1 VKIAFTINGERRT
14 VEVQPLKRLLDVLR
28 EDLGLTGAKEGCG
41 EGECGAC
48 AVILDGRL
56 VDSCLLP
63 AYRAHGRVVRTVEGL
78 GTPEQP
84 DPVQSAFVAEGAVQ
98 CGYCI
103 PGLVMASRALL
114 DEEPSPSRPRIREAL
129 AGNLCRCTG
138 YERVVRA
145 VESAALT
152 PHRACGAEPPPG
164 PWSPPPAS
172 PGDDVRVHLPATL
185 RDACAVLAR
194 GGVTVVGG
202 ATDLGV
208 LMHEEIVAPREVL
221 DLSRVAELHGVR
233 RGDGALVIG
242 AATPYADLLRDAD
255 VARDLPCLHA
265 AVRAVGAPAIQ
276 SLGTLGGNLANGSP
290 GADAVPP
297 LLALGARLRLAS
309 HGGEREVAADAF
321 FTGYRATV
329 RRDDELVAAIIVP
342 LPAAGTRQSFHKAG
356 TRRAQAIAKVNL
368 AACARIEDGA
378 LRDVRLAAGSVG
390 PTVVLLRGAMASL
403 EGGKVADLD
412 RLAAAAGAAASAEVA
427 PIDDVR
433 STAAYRREVTGNLVK
448 RFVVSLHGE
457 RGR

>member
-1 VKIAFTINGERRT
+1 MKISLWVNGTNRT
-14 VEVQPLKRLLDVLR
+14 LDVQPLKRLLDVLR
-28 EDLGLTGAKEGCG
+28 EDLGLIGSKEGCG

-48 AVILDGRL
+48 AVIMDGRL
-56 VDSCLLP
+56 VNSCLLP
-63 AYRAHGRVVRTVEGL
+63 AYRAHGRVVRTIEGL

-114 DEEPSPSRPRIREAL
+114 DEETAPSRPRIREAL

-138 YERVVRA
+138 YERIVRA
-145 VESAALT
+145 VERAALT
-152 PHRACGAEPPPG
+152 PDRVCGSEPEPNPA
-164 PWSPPPAS
+164 SDLVAS
-172 PGDDVRVHLPATL
+172 PGDEVIVHMPGSL
-185 RDACAVLAR
+185 RTACEELAE

-208 LMHEEIVAPREVL
+208 LLHEGIVTPSVVL

-233 RGDGALVIG
+233 RDGGALVIG
-242 AATPYADLLRDAD
+242 AATTYADLLRDPD

-265 AVRAVGAPAIQ
+265 AVRTVGAPAIQ
-276 SLGTLGGNLANGSP
+276 SLGTLGGNLVNGSP

-297 LLALGARLRLAS
+297 LLALGARVRLVSCA
-309 HGGEREVAADAF
+309 GEREVAADAF

-329 RRDDELVAAIIVP
+329 RRPDEIVAAIVVP
-342 LPAAGTRQSFHKAG
+342 APAAGTRQSFRKAG

-368 AACARIEDGA
+368 AACARVENGV
-378 LRDVRLAAGSVG
+378 LRGVRLAAGSVG
-390 PTVVLLRGAMASL
+390 PTVVLLRKAMTLL
-403 EGGKVADLD
+403 EGGRVADLE
-412 RLAAAAGAAASAEVA
+412 RLADAAAAAARDEVT

-433 STAAYRREVTGNLVK
+433 STEEYRREVAGNLVA
-448 RFVVSLHGE
+448 RFVRSLGM
-457 RGR
+457 

>member
-1 VKIAFTINGERRT
+1 MKIAMWVNGVHRDL
-14 VEVQPLKRLLDVLR
+14 EVPPLKRLLDVLR
-28 EDLGLTGAKEGCG
+28 EDLGLIGAKEGCG

-56 VDSCLLP
+56 VNSCLLP
-63 AYRAHGRVVRTVEGL
+63 AYRAHGRVVRTIEGL
-78 GTPEQP
+78 GTPEHP

-114 DEEPSPSRPRIREAL
+114 DEEAAPSRPRIREAL

-145 VESAALT
+145 VERAALS
-152 PHRACGAEPPPG
+152 PARACGTEP
-164 PWSPPPAS
+164 SPNPAADLEAS
-172 PGDDVRVHLPATL
+172 PGDEVVVHVPGSL
-185 RDACAVLAR
+185 RAACEALAR

-208 LMHEEIVAPREVL
+208 LMHEQIVAPRVVL

-233 RGDGALVIG
+233 REGGALVIG

-265 AVRAVGAPAIQ
+265 AVRSVGAPAIQ

-309 HGGEREVAADAF
+309 VAGEREVAADAF

-329 RRDDELVAAIIVP
+329 RRDDELVAAIVVP
-342 LPAAGTRQSFHKAG
+342 LPAAGTRQSFRKAG

-368 AACARIEDGA
+368 AACARVEGGV
-378 LRDVRLAAGSVG
+378 LCGVRLAAGSVG
-390 PTVVLLRGAMASL
+390 PTVILLRRTMALL
-403 EGGKVADLD
+403 EGGPAADLD
-412 RLAAAAGAAASAEVA
+412 RLAEAAAAAANDEVA

-433 STAAYRREVTGNLVK
+433 STATYRRDVTGNLVK
-448 RFVVSLHGE
+448 RFVASLCEMHT
-457 RGR
+457 R